1 MKIRMNRH
9 LRKDSDLLIPALQ
22 TLPKFVSTSQPNYCH
37 LLNLF
42 EPWGDFSLMW
52 TISGRQKYFLEVLTV
67 EHNPM

>member
-22 TLPKFVSTSQPNYCH
+22 TLPKFVSTLQPNYCH